1 MSRSL
6 EQRIETFVET
16 LNKRF
21 GFKKKEAKAI
31 ASEAMDNL
39 DRHVALQELMIKR
52 LMEKRKK

>member
-6 EQRIETFVET
+6 EQRIETFTET
-16 LNKRF
+16 LNNRF

-31 ASEAMDNL
+31 ATEAMENL
-39 DRHVALQELMIKR
+39 DRHVALQEIMIKR